1 MSSKKPKKAPT
12 GDYAVGYARP
22 EGDPIPAR
30 PVWQPCWPPTGPAIP
45 RRAAAGGGGAHRQ
58 APGRRQG
65 PAHGPRPRVDAQA
78 VRYGPPGQGAG
89 DPLGPGAPGA
99 SADRPQRQ
107 GRAAGDRQGSRSWL
121 CDCDP
126 ALGKVERAIAQ
137 TPKIER
143 KRPSA
148 RRGSRPSRRRSRAS
162 RCPNT
167 SIRSI
172 RWFSFSTCSTIAIT
186 GRSIYRTSR
195 AAVLSVA
202 PLPAPCG
209 RSQTRRR
216 HRSSP
221 TTIANGRRPGTSVV
235 TPCAGLI
242 EARRGVVTP
251 ASGSRSGRWRSLGG
265 PIQADGMDQ
274 LVAGR
279 QTSSA
284 QYSDDEVSD

>member
-89 DPLGPGAPGA
+89 DPVGPGAPGA

-107 GRAAGDRQGSRSWL
+107 GRAAGDRQGSRCWL

-143 KRPSA
+143 KR
-148 RRGSRPSRRRSRAS
+148 
-162 RCPNT
+162 
-167 SIRSI
+167 IQI
-172 RWFSFSTCSTIAIT
+172 
-186 GRSIYRTSR
+186 
-195 AAVLSVA
+195 
-202 PLPAPCG
+202 
-209 RSQTRRR
+209 
-216 HRSSP
+216 H
-221 TTIANGRRPGTSVV
+221 
-235 TPCAGLI
+235 
-242 EARRGVVTP
+242 
-251 ASGSRSGRWRSLGG
+251 RSGRFDGSVSLPARPSQSLDDRSNG
-265 PIQADGMDQ
+265 DG
-274 LVAGR
+274 
-279 QTSSA
+279 
-284 QYSDDEVSD
+284 

>member
-89 DPLGPGAPGA
+89 DPVGPGAPGA

-143 KRPSA
+143 KRIYLPVSA
-148 RRGSRPSRRRSRAS
+148 PWLETFEAEVAS
-162 RCPNT
+162 FPMSKYFDQIDSMVQFLYLLDHRN
-167 SIRSI
+167 
-172 RWFSFSTCSTIAIT
+172 RWTID
-186 GRSIYRTSR
+186 
-195 AAVLSVA
+195 LSAMVE
-202 PLPAPCG
+202 
-209 RSQTRRR
+209 
-216 HRSSP
+216 HREQP
-221 TTIANGRRPGTSVV
+221 F
-235 TPCAGLI
+235 
-242 EARRGVVTP
+242 
-251 ASGSRSGRWRSLGG
+251 
-265 PIQADGMDQ
+265 
-274 LVAGR
+274 
-279 QTSSA
+279 
-284 QYSDDEVSD
+284 